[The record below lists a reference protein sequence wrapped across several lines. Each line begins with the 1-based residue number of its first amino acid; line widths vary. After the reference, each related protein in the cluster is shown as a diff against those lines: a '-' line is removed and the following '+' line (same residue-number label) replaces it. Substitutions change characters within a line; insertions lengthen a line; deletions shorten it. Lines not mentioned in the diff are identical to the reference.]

1 MNSNTTPAKGRRDF
15 LRFAAGSL
23 GAAAAAAMLPPAI
36 RKALALPANNATGT
50 IQDIEH
56 IVILMQEN
64 RSFDHYF
71 GTLRGVRG
79 FGDPRPVMLPG
90 GPPVWQQPN
99 GAGALLPFR
108 PHAGDLGLQYMQGTP
123 HNWPDSHG
131 AWNTGRY
138 DAWVENK
145 GTTTMA
151 YFTRTD
157 IPFHYA
163 LADAFTVCDAYHC
176 SLLGSTDPN
185 RYHMWTGWV
194 GNDGSGGG
202 PVIDNSELGYDWS
215 TYPERLETAGISW
228 KIYQDIGDGLD
239 AAGSWGWTQDPFIGN
254 YGDNSLLYFNQ
265 YRNATPGNALY
276 DKARTGTNVADGGTY
291 FDVLEA
297 DVANGTLPQVS
308 YIVAPEAFSEHSNWP
323 ANFGAWYV
331 AQVLD
336 ILTSNPDLWSKT
348 ALFITYDENDGFF
361 DHVVPPYAP
370 WSSSVGLST
379 VDTTNE
385 YFEGG
390 GNYGPG
396 PYGLGNRVPMIIVSP
411 WTRGGWVCSEVF
423 DHTSLIRFIE
433 RRFGD
438 GNPNLTETNITPW
451 RRAVCGDLTSAFNF
465 VSPNADLPP
474 LPSTNGYEPPDHN
487 RHDDF
492 VPTPPATQQLPLQ
505 EPGVRPAR
513 ALPYAFEVGGRI
525 DADNGRYWL
534 DFDNS
539 GEAAAAF
546 QVYAGNRPDGPWTYT
561 AGAGATVSDYWSAV
575 EATHGIYD
583 LSVYGPNGFL
593 RIFVGDMIV
602 ATSGSGASPEVS
614 ASYDAVGDN
623 LMLHLVN
630 DGAADC
636 VLTLSANR
644 YSDAPEQTIALAAGQ
659 STDIAWPL
667 SDSARWYDISLVS
680 DHDKWYQRRLA
691 GHIENGQPS
700 TSDPAYG
707 ESPVRIFGGGFE

>member
-1 MNSNTTPAKGRRDF
+1 MTTSKNRRDF

-23 GAAAAAAMLPPAI
+23 GAAAAATMLPPAI
-36 RKALALPANNATGT
+36 RKALALPANNRTGT

-90 GPPVWQQPN
+90 GQPVWQQPN
-99 GAGALLPFR
+99 GIGSLLPFR

-131 AWNTGRY
+131 AWNEGRY
-138 DAWVENK
+138 DAWIANK

-151 YFTRTD
+151 YFTRED
-157 IPFHYA
+157 IPFHFA

-202 PVIDNSELGYDWS
+202 PVIDNSELGYGWS

-228 KIYQDIGDGLD
+228 KIYQDIGVGLD
-239 AAGSWGWTQDPFIGN
+239 GPGFWGWTEDPFIGN
-254 YGDNSLLYFNQ
+254 YGDNSLLYFDQ
-265 YRNATPGNALY
+265 YRNALPGSALY
-276 DKARTGTNVADGGTY
+276 DKARIGTNVANGDSY
-291 FDVLEA
+291 FDLLQA
-297 DVANGTLPQVS
+297 DVDAGTLPQVS
-308 YIVAPEAFSEHSNWP
+308 WIVAPEAFTEHSNWP
-323 ANFGAWYV
+323 ANYGAWYV

-370 WSSSVGLST
+370 WSSSVGQST

-396 PYGLGNRVPMIIVSP
+396 PYGLGNRVPMIVVSP

-433 RRFGD
+433 RRFGE
-438 GNPNLTETNITPW
+438 GNPALTETNITPW
-451 RRAVCGDLTSAFNF
+451 RRAVCGDLTSAFDF
-465 VSPNADLPP
+465 VTPNAG
-474 LPSTNGYEPPDHN
+474 LPSLPTTSGYVPPDQD
-487 RHDDF
+487 RHDDY
-492 VPTPPATQQLPLQ
+492 VPTPPAHQSLPLQ
-505 EPGVRPAR
+505 EAGVRPAR
-513 ALPYAFEVGGRI
+513 ALPYEFGVSGRI

-534 DFDNS
+534 DFDNTGS
-539 GEAAAAF
+539 AAASF
-546 QVYAGNRPDGPWTYT
+546 QVYGGNRTDGPWSYT
-561 AGAGATVSDYWSAV
+561 AGAGESVSDYWSAV
-575 EATHGIYD
+575 AVTHGIYD

-593 RIFVGDMIV
+593 RTFSGDMNL
-602 ATSGSGASPEVS
+602 ATSGNGASPEVT
-614 ASYDAVGDN
+614 ASYDAIGDS
-623 LMLHLVN
+623 LVLHVVN

-636 VLTLSANR
+636 TLTLATNH
-644 YSDAPEQTIALAAGQ
+644 YADAAPQTYAVAAGA
-659 STDIAWPL
+659 SIDIDWPL
-667 SDSARWYDISLVS
+667 GASAHWYDITLTS

-691 GHIENGQPS
+691 GHIETGQPS

-707 ESPVRIFGGGFE
+707 LGTVRIFADGFE

>member
-90 GPPVWQQPN
+90 GQPVWQQPN

-433 RRFGD
+433 RRFGE

-602 ATSGSGASPEVS
+602 ATSGSGASPEVV

-644 YSDAPEQTIALAAGQ
+644 YFDVPAQTIALAAGQ
-659 STDIAWPL
+659 SADIAWPL
-667 SDSARWYDISLVS
+667 ADSARWYDISLVS